1 MAVITS
7 KKLAEVQDQLEDLG
21 WETQRMSSSG
31 VESYNKL
38 CRIFNVQE
46 AEL

>member
-7 KKLAEVQDQLEDLG
+7 KKLAEIQDQIVDLG

-31 VESYNKL
+31 IESYNKL
-38 CRIFNVQE
+38 CRIFNVE
-46 AEL
+46 EVEL